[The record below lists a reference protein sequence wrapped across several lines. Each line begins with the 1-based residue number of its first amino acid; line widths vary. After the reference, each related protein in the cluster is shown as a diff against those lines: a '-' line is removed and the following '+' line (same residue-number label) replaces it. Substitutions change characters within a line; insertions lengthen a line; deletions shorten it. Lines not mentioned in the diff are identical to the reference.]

1 MAHISAILFVVII
14 CVGCSRETG
23 GDQVAEETVVVARR
37 HGVDYV
43 ATLAKAKAGDVE
55 AVRTLLDLSDHVDAA
70 AALGHGVAL
79 VDLSVALTDQRFA
92 TLVQDASQARRQLL
106 AELFEAGFDYH
117 PKYRHADPLKVLP
130 STYAAL
136 NAR

>member
-1 MAHISAILFVVII
+1 MTHISAILLVMII
-14 CVGCSRETG
+14 CVGCSPETR
-23 GDQVAEETVVVARR
+23 DSHVAEETVAVAQQ

-70 AALGHGVAL
+70 ASLGHGVQL
-79 VDLSVALTDQRFA
+79 VDLAVALTDQRFA
-92 TLVQDASQARRQLL
+92 NLVQDAPQTRRQEL
-106 AELFEAGFDYH
+106 AQLFEAGCSYH
-117 PKYRHADPLKVLP
+117 SRYSDGDFPKVLP

>member
-1 MAHISAILFVVII
+1 MTRISAILLVMII
-14 CVGCSRETG
+14 CVGCSPETS
-23 GDQVAEETVVVARR
+23 DNHVAEETVAVAQRR
-37 HGVDYV
+37 GVDYL

-70 AALGHGVAL
+70 ASLGHGVAL

-92 TLVQDASQARRQLL
+92 SLVRNAPRTRRQRL
-106 AELFEAGFDYH
+106 ARLFEAGCTYH
-117 PKYRHADPLKVLP
+117 SRYGHGDFPKILP
-130 STYAAL
+130 ATYAAV